1 MSAIADMDE
10 DSEHHDSDHSA
21 AEQAERRTR
30 IIDAVLKLAKEG
42 GYDAVQLREISRL
55 ADVSLRTIYKYYGSR
70 DNLLLQALIKWR
82 DETSSESVV
91 NVEGTTFVER
101 MLSVYHH
108 NFDTFRNS
116 PKLFETF
123 VRFQPELTADKLDWG
138 RERFIEAID
147 RELASFDSAFAEDFK
162 MIVGNVLYAGFHQV
176 AHGSTSMDE
185 AWARIDRTVR
195 RLAAER
201 GEA

>member
-1 MSAIADMDE
+1 MDE
-10 DSEHHDSDHSA
+10 ETDHHEGDHSA

-30 IIDAVLKLAKEG
+30 IIDAVLKLANEG

-70 DNLLLQALIKWR
+70 DNLLLQALIRWR
-82 DETSSESVV
+82 DETSSASVV
-91 NVEGTTFVER
+91 EVQGTTFVER
-101 MLSVYHH
+101 MLSIYHH

-116 PKLFETF
+116 PKLFETY
-123 VRFQPELTADKLDWG
+123 VRFQPDLTADKLDWG
-138 RERFIEAID
+138 REHFVAATNK
-147 RELASFDSAFAEDFK
+147 ELSRFDSDFAEDFK

-176 AHGSTSMDE
+176 AHGSMTMDE

-201 GEA
+201 GAA